1 MKKETLIACLI
12 AFVLGWATVEIIQA
26 ASYLFMEEGWTNSE
40 QN

>member
-26 ASYLFMEEGWTNSE
+26 ASYLFSGPEEEWNG
-40 QN
+40 